1 MKPTSATVIQ
11 KIKDYMITGDG
22 KSDKLTQACNWVDS
36 HALQQFEEERIEM
49 QDEIFQLDLYIE
61 EAI

>member
-1 MKPTSATVIQ
+1 MIQ